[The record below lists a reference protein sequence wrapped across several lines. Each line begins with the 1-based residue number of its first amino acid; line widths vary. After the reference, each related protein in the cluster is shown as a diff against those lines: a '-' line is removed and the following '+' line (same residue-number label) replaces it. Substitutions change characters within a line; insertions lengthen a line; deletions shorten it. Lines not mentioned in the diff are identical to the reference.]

1 VFIGN
6 RISGSRRFSNQK
18 NPQAEVLLQGF
29 KSLKLAFEGAGFIS
43 VQIGEAS
50 LVRRHFSIHVNG
62 VDRANGLASATL
74 NTLIRVDVELR
85 FAVELINTVYGT
97 NTHASFVFNVNTRF
111 CNNERH

>member
-1 VFIGN
+1 MPL
-6 RISGSRRFSNQK
+6 RISGPRRFSNQK
-18 NPQAEVLLQGF
+18 NLLMGGSF
-29 KSLKLAFEGAGFIS
+29 EKKTCKSLVLAFQGAGFIS

-50 LVRRHFSIHVNG
+50 LIRRHFSIHVNG
-62 VDRANGLASATL
+62 VDGANRLASATL

-85 FAVELINTVYGT
+85 FTIKLVNTVYRA